1 MVEVKNK
8 GFVIYKMNEFEKE
21 IGILPLSNEA
31 LKVRKDNK
39 GNLLILESGSIDS
52 KGSISI
58 FKVKRVWSLPM
69 MKIVIFLNI
78 KVNMFI

>member
-31 LKVRKDNK
+31 LQVRKDNK

-58 FKVKRVWSLPM
+58 FKVKRV
-69 MKIVIFLNI
+69 
-78 KVNMFI
+78 

>member
-58 FKVKRVWSLPM
+58 FKVKRV
-69 MKIVIFLNI
+69 
-78 KVNMFI
+78 